1 MLIIGIAG
9 GTGSGKSTVVKKI
22 LELLPEDEVAIIPQ
36 DSYYRDNKGLSAEV
50 KKELNFDHPDS
61 IEWDLLVRQILDLKD
76 GKAVQQPIYSYITC
90 ERSETT
96 IPVAPK
102 NVLIVEGIMVL
113 TYPPLRDLMTVK
125 VFVDAEAD
133 DRLSRVLMRDTVER
147 GRDAFTVL
155 DRYQKTVK
163 PMHLQFIEPSK
174 RYADLIVP
182 QGGNNRVAIEMLA
195 SIIHRHLE
203 QKAVR

>member
-61 IEWDLLVRQILDLKD
+61 IEWDLLVKQIMDLKED
-76 GKAVQQPIYSYITC
+76 KAIQQPIYSYITC
-90 ERSETT
+90 ERDEQTV
-96 IPVAPK
+96 PVTPK

>member
-90 ERSETT
+90 ERDEQTV
-96 IPVAPK
+96 PVTPK